1 MLAELIGRRCSLS
14 FFRSTFSNFLE
25 VPWFFSDH
33 PHPHLNFISS
43 NEGPLRGIATPGFT
57 LDHPWPYQAMG
68 YGRSTALAHILLY
81 WNTWGTLN
89 WTGCCFLCACGLF
102 IFLYEF
108 FSTPVRRKNRSWTTC
123 GTLVRVNDYS
133 KSCRIFRVHEKC
145 NGRRTAR
152 GVTVITHWYNMGIT
166 NRGPINIIFSN
177 CNKNLHGNTYCN
189 ISLSLQ

>member
-1 MLAELIGRRCSLS
+1 MFYARWIDREAMFTLFLPIDVFKLSRSSL
-14 FFRSTFSNFLE
+14 
-25 VPWFFSDH
+25 FFSDH

-43 NEGPLRGIATPGFT
+43 NEGALRGIATPGFT

-68 YGRSTALAHILLY
+68 YGRSTVLAHILLY

-145 NGRRTAR
+145 NGRRTSR

-177 CNKNLHGNTYCN
+177 CNKIYMEIRIAIFL
-189 ISLSLQ
+189 